1 LDAGFFTSF
10 LLGKQLLSF
19 CESLHIRYNQP
30 MLRLMCIT
38 AHPDDEAGGFGGTLL
53 SYADRGVET
62 SVVCL
67 TPGQAAT
74 NRGEAKSDQEL
85 SDLRREEFAASCKIL
100 RVSKPILLNYP
111 DGQLY
116 RQELNRV
123 VYDLTL
129 RIREFRPQIVIT
141 FGGEGGVTGHPDH
154 SMAGIFATLAF
165 HWAGRPNRY
174 ADQLKDGLDPH
185 RAQKLYYGTADF
197 ALPNRPPITFAPQ
210 TAVIDIQKYLET
222 KIAAFRA
229 HRTQA
234 PLWPLFEQNARRR
247 AQGELYHL
255 AASVNAGELHSETD
269 LFTGVVE
276 NA

>member
-74 NRGEAKSDQEL
+74 NRGEAKGDQEL

-185 RAQKLYYGTADF
+185 LAQKLYYGTADF

-210 TAVIDIQKYLET
+210 NAVIDIQKYLET

-229 HRTQA
+229 HKTQA